1 MILSDPIPI
10 PPAAAGAWWH
20 RSRDMPSGCQAELP
34 TSGIGAEYIYNGILV
49 PFELGHK
56 FCRQILDFVY
66 LLLVAEWQEGVK
78 ETDQSCGMIAEYLLE
93 REVCLRI

>member
-1 MILSDPIPI
+1 MRQTIPL
-10 PPAAAGAWWH
+10 H
-20 RSRDMPSGCQAELP
+20 FHTELP
-34 TSGIGAEYIYNGILV
+34 ASDVGAENIHYGILA

-66 LLLVAEWQEGVK
+66 LLLVAEWQEGVQ